1 MVRRTNRKKPK
12 SDGFQGK
19 ACSVFLVA
27 SAQSGYS
34 LQLVRSSSG
43 VDGL

>member
-27 SAQSGYS
+27 SAQSGSS